1 MGDRHADGSRI
12 VLEDQL
18 ENPNPAATDVA
29 AEKNKRAQLWS
40 FFLAPQ
46 LLQEVVK
53 DGIYTIVNHDTGL
66 VLDLVNNDGTNALN
80 IHLQPLTCF
89 RLSLVHGLES
99 LNADQKVGHDA
110 WSAGTSR

>member
-46 LLQEVVK
+46 LLQVVE